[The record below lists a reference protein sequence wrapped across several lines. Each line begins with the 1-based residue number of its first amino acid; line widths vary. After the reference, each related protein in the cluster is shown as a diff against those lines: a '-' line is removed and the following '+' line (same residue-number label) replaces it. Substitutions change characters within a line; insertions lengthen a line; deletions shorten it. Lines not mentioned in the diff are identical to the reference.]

1 MDLTFLKPLYAGSG
15 PFASLYLDLTRTTED
30 AAKAAELRWR
40 ARRGELAAQGAP
52 EADLHALEAVVM
64 EDLRDRR
71 SEGLVAFATDGKVAY
86 LRRMD
91 RPPRAEQARC
101 APLPHVLPLLAELG
115 ERFPYLVVAVDRRGG
130 KITCFAPADGPDAA
144 ADPPPQVVEV
154 AGDEEYPIHKPKG
167 GDWNQ
172 SRYQR
177 AVEEAWKAN
186 ARKVGRKVEA
196 LARRCGAE
204 LVILAGDPHAR
215 SAVLEEL
222 GENLLA
228 HTVETDRGPDG
239 AGMKAEVARILELK
253 RAERIMRVAER
264 FERELAAGRRAVTGL
279 PATAEAAFGGRVESL
294 LLDED
299 PNAPTRLWVGPRPH
313 EIAASPDRLRE
324 LGVEEPAEER
334 ADAALIRAV
343 AATDGDLTILPAIT
357 PQAELG
363 VGAVLRY

>member
-15 PFASLYLDLTRTTED
+15 PFSSLYLDLTRTTED

-52 EADLHALEAVVM
+52 EGDLRALEAVVE

-71 SEGLVAFATDGKVAY
+71 SEGLVAFAAGGKVGY
-86 LRRMD
+86 VRRMN
-91 RPPRAEQARC
+91 RPPRAEHARC

-115 ERFPYLVVAVDRRGG
+115 ERFPYLIVRVDRRGG
-130 KITCFAPADGPDAA
+130 TITCATSDASPDA
-144 ADPPPQVVEV
+144 PPRTIDVP
-154 AGDEEYPIHKPKG
+154 GDEDFPLRKPKG

-172 SRYQR
+172 SRFQR
-177 AVEEAWKAN
+177 AAEEAWKAN
-186 ARKVGRKVEA
+186 ARKVGRRIEA
-196 LARRCGAE
+196 VARRHGAE

-215 SAVLEEL
+215 SAVMEEL
-222 GENLLA
+222 GENLLT

-239 AGMKAEVARILELK
+239 AAMDAEVGRILELK

-299 PNAPTRLWVGPRPH
+299 PAAPTRLWVGPRPH
-313 EIAASPDRLRE
+313 EIAATPERLRE
-324 LGVEEPAEER
+324 LGVAEPAEER

-343 AATDGDLTILPAIT
+343 AATDGDLTIIPAIT

>member
-1 MDLTFLKPLYAGSG
+1 MDLTFLKPLYSGSG
-15 PFASLYLDLTRTTED
+15 PYASVYLDLTRTTED

-40 ARRGELAAQGAP
+40 AQRGELASQGAP
-52 EADLHALEAVVM
+52 EEDLRALEAVVA

-71 SEGLVAFATDGKVAY
+71 SEGLVAFAADGEVAY
-86 LRRMD
+86 VRRMD

-101 APLPHVLPLLAELG
+101 APLPHVLPLLADLG
-115 ERFPYLVVAVDRRGG
+115 ERFPYLVVSVDRRGG
-130 KITCFAPADGPDAA
+130 KITCVTPNLSADGGEDA
-144 ADPPPQVVEV
+144 PPRVIEVE
-154 AGDEEYPIHKPKG
+154 GDDSYPIHKPKG

-177 AVEEAWKAN
+177 AAEEAWKAN

-196 LARRCGAE
+196 VARRCGAE
-204 LVILAGDPHAR
+204 LIILAGDPQAR
-215 SAVLEEL
+215 SAVLEDL
-222 GENLLA
+222 GENLLP

-239 AGMKAEVARILELK
+239 EAMQDEIERLLELK
-253 RAERIMRVAER
+253 RAERIMKVAER
-264 FERELAAGRRAVTGL
+264 FERELAVGQRAVTGL

-299 PNAPTRLWVGPRPH
+299 PAAPTRLWVGPRPH
-313 EIAASPDRLRE
+313 EIAASPERLRE
-324 LGVEEPAEER
+324 MGVDEPAEDR

>member
-1 MDLTFLKPLYAGSG
+1 AD
-15 PFASLYLDLTRTTED
+15 
-30 AAKAAELRWR
+30 
-40 ARRGELAAQGAP
+40 
-52 EADLHALEAVVM
+52 EADAGRH
-64 EDLRDRR
+64 
-71 SEGLVAFATDGKVAY
+71 
-86 LRRMD
+86 

-115 ERFPYLVVAVDRRGG
+115 ERFPYLVVTVDRRGG
-130 KITCFAPADGPDAA
+130 KITCVRPDSAPDAA
-144 ADPPPQVVEV
+144 SDAPPQVIDVP
-154 AGDEEYPIHKPKG
+154 GDEEYPIHKPKG

-177 AVEEAWKAN
+177 AAEEAWKAN
-186 ARKVGRKVEA
+186 ARKVGRQVA
-196 LARRCGAE
+196 ASARRCGAE

-215 SAVLEEL
+215 SAVMEEL
-222 GENLLA
+222 GENLLP

-239 AGMKAEVARILELK
+239 PAMADEVERILELK

-279 PATAEAAFGGRVESL
+279 PGTAEAAFGGRVESL

-299 PNAPTRLWVGPRPH
+299 PTAPTRLWVGPRPH

-324 LGVEEPAEER
+324 LGVEEPTEER

-343 AATDGDLTILPAIT
+343 AATDGDLTILPAVT